1 MLGRRREG
9 KSIVSRVGAG
19 DVCCGYHGQRNER
32 TNIYVPGEMTPTCSL
47 EMMIIKQNWSYFEHI
62 MRQDY
67 SVENSIKPRMCSR
80 IHKRGR
86 PRIRWADD
94 MKPIAG
100 MCLGDHETAVKDRDN
115 WRTIIMT
122 VTSSWHRFDGTR

>member
-9 KSIVSRVGAG
+9 KSIVSRFGAG
-19 DVCCGYHGQRNER
+19 DVCRGYHGQPNER
-32 TNIYVPGEMTPTCSL
+32 TNIYVPGEMTPTYSY
-47 EMMIIKQNWSYFEHI
+47 WSYFEHI
-62 MRQDY
+62 MRQNY

-94 MKPIAG
+94 MKPTAG